1 MATDEAES
9 ADAAVTNDDAT
20 AMEMFNNDIRLRA
33 LKAVAD
39 TLAPIDQKKAV
50 LYFSAGL
57 QRSGEDNQ
65 VELRTAINAAV
76 RAHVSIYPVDAR
88 GLQAIVPGG
97 DATHASGRGTQLFSG
112 AGVAKQYSDLSA
124 SQDTLTSLAS
134 DTGGRAFLDTND
146 FGEAF
151 ARVQRDMSAYYLLG
165 YASTNMAE
173 GWTVPPYSGQGPQA
187 RTSRRGAGR
196 LLRGPRLCAHEQDGP
211 RGAAPG
217 TVAVRRIRH

>member
-1 MATDEAES
+1 M
-9 ADAAVTNDDAT
+9 
-20 AMEMFNNDIRLRA
+20 
-33 LKAVAD
+33 
-39 TLAPIDQKKAV
+39 
-50 LYFSAGL
+50 
-57 QRSGEDNQ
+57 
-65 VELRTAINAAV
+65 
-76 RAHVSIYPVDAR
+76 
-88 GLQAIVPGG
+88 
-97 DATHASGRGTQLFSG
+97 
-112 AGVAKQYSDLSA
+112 SA

-187 RTSRRGAGR
+187 RTSCRGAGR

-217 TVAVRRIRH
+217 TVAVRRVRHRSAGDGCVRLLPPGGRSILRAARRRRARIRRADAARQGQGQAGARRARPRGRRAGTTRRPHSADAAAAARIGRQPRRRIRFCISRA

>member
-112 AGVAKQYSDLSA
+112 AGVAKQV
-124 SQDTLTSLAS
+124 LA
-134 DTGGRAFLDTND
+134 
-146 FGEAF
+146 
-151 ARVQRDMSAYYLLG
+151 
-165 YASTNMAE
+165 
-173 GWTVPPYSGQGPQA
+173 
-187 RTSRRGAGR
+187 
-196 LLRGPRLCAHEQDGP
+196 
-211 RGAAPG
+211 
-217 TVAVRRIRH
+217 I